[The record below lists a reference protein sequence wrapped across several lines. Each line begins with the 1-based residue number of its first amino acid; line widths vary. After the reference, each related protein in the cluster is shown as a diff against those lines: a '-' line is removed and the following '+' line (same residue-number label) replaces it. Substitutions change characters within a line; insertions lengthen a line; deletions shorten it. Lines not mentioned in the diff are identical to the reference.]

1 MGFWALARG
10 EMSGE
15 DGGLPDS
22 PAAAVRARRES
33 RTPIPERL
41 REAARDDDSD
51 EEYEPEEEE
60 QYDSDLDADKD
71 DDRVLRGRVRLHG
84 AAKLP
89 SGLQVDDDRRSSLA
103 ERKWVRSVVRRS
115 VGPSDGDNFELCPGR
130 EEKVLIMTLPRVAT
144 GDVAAPLAVA
154 SAFAARD
161 APHLPF
167 DFLRH

>member
-1 MGFWALARG
+1 
-10 EMSGE
+10 MSGE

-60 QYDSDLDADKD
+60 QYDPDLDADKD

-130 EEKVLIMTLPRVAT
+130 EEYSMDDDAACAAACRAPRRP
-144 GDVAAPLAVA
+144 AAQL
-154 SAFAARD
+154 
-161 APHLPF
+161 
-167 DFLRH
+167 

>member
-1 MGFWALARG
+1 
-10 EMSGE
+10 MSGE

-33 RTPIPERL
+33 RTRHRSPSGL

-60 QYDSDLDADKD
+60 QYDSDLGADKD

-89 SGLQVDDDRRSSLA
+89 SGGCRSMTKGKETGGPFAFHAFVGFCFFGGGLGRFPMKRKTRRLMGA
-103 ERKWVRSVVRRS
+103 
-115 VGPSDGDNFELCPGR
+115 
-130 EEKVLIMTLPRVAT
+130 
-144 GDVAAPLAVA
+144 
-154 SAFAARD
+154 
-161 APHLPF
+161 
-167 DFLRH
+167 